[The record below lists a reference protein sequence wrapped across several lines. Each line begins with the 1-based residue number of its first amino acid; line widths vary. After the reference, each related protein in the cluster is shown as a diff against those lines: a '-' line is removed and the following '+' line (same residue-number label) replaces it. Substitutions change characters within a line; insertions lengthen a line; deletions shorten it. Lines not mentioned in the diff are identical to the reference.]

1 VPCATDDLKARA
13 GDPLREHLAV
23 HAGDDAVV
31 VAGDDERRRPDRT
44 EPVERVVVQH
54 GVDMRPVARGVLDVA
69 RLLLGEAFEKRGVH
83 VAHSRGGAVAL
94 IRLIPGGGLELPDY
108 RIVAAPLQID
118 GISGNYQVTGQQYPP
133 SALPELAREHISEKV
148 ELRDGVGSIEA
159 MAGRE
164 EIKLMP
170 PMAADLARV
179 MNSENDNPYQHIN
192 SIYWNVS
199 PKAVHGVLDQ
209 IRTALTQL
217 VAELRANMA
226 GGEDVPSSEAADQA
240 VQVVVTGKRSNV
252 TVTTAQASGG
262 GSTSISTEEPGP
274 EESEFWTRSR
284 RIGAF
289 VVGLATVVAAVVAII
304 QLH

>member
-1 VPCATDDLKARA
+1 MGKRNNDRVARRNENLIAQIERDVLDDSIPIATA
-13 GDPLREHLAV
+13 LRRCVVLGGKSGSENLRDWATRELQGYY
-23 HAGDDAVV
+23 GDD
-31 VAGDDERRRPDRT
+31 
-44 EPVERVVVQH
+44 
-54 GVDMRPVARGVLDVA
+54 
-69 RLLLGEAFEKRGVH
+69 
-83 VAHSRGGAVAL
+83 
-94 IRLIPGGGLELPDY
+94 LELPDY

-133 SALPELAREHISEKV
+133 SALPEFAREHISEKV

-159 MAGRE
+159 MAKRE

-179 MNSENDNPYQHIN
+179 MNSENDDPYQHIN

-199 PKAVHGVLDQ
+199 PAAVHGVLDQ

-217 VAELRANMA
+217 VAELRANMT

-262 GSTSISTEEPGP
+262 GSAGISTKEPDP
-274 EESEFWTRSR
+274 KESEFWTRSR

-289 VVGLATVVAAVVAII
+289 IVGLATVVAAVVAII